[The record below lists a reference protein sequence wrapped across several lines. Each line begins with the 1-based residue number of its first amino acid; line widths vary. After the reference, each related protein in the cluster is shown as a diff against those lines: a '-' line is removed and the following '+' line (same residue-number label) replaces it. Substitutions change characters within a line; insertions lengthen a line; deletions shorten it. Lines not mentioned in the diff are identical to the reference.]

1 MPPINDIYIISNH
14 RFQFHPSFLLTK
26 GKILNNFTKR
36 HTDGPNDYRPGYR
49 NTCVYSFVVEW
60 KENIYRL
67 SIICYTRKS
76 MGNFLEKNCVGL
88 HLRRKI
94 RDFQVE
100 HNGMCQYK
108 DFCLKDD
115 MKRSIHLKSLVP
127 PDEDLTP
134 AFFKRNPE
142 SKWKGKFKKK
152 KLKWAAFEW
161 KDKDNNVRIRI
172 DKMIELREFIN
183 QYGFVSS
190 FAHQINCFVN
200 KHSPTR
206 IQNLQLHYMAL
217 LQTSQV

>member
-1 MPPINDIYIISNH
+1 
-14 RFQFHPSFLLTK
+14 
-26 GKILNNFTKR
+26 
-36 HTDGPNDYRPGYR
+36 
-49 NTCVYSFVVEW
+49 
-60 KENIYRL
+60 
-67 SIICYTRKS
+67 
-76 MGNFLEKNCVGL
+76 
-88 HLRRKI
+88 
-94 RDFQVE
+94 
-100 HNGMCQYK
+100 MCQYK

-152 KLKWAAFEW
+152 KLKWSAFEW

-190 FAHQINCFVN
+190 FAHQINCFVK

-206 IQNLQLHYMAL
+206 IQNVQLHYMAL
-217 LQTSQV
+217 LQTSQIQFYYVLGKMIDKEKGTYKGKNVFKKYQEEVKLLKLVLNGGPRPRVHPPSLHKYTFLSDETLFTEILET